1 MERNKYTIMG
11 ALKSKFSFVLLLALI
26 GITNA
31 FAENTL
37 KIDPFTIQ
45 PGSEKQVAVNLDNSD
60 AIVGLQMQ
68 IVFPQGLT
76 CTAVTRNNDRST
88 RTNQGLQFQQN
99 SDSDTLSIVLTPKST
114 FLPFVGNSGAI
125 VYLTIKADKSF
136 NKKGTIII
144 TGAAGS
150 TADAKDLSIADFS
163 TSVSPLVAKLA
174 LSESSLSIKPDST
187 VRTVKVGVNNDIDI
201 YGLQA
206 DITLPKGMAIDSVIS
221 NSTVLYKFDYCDR
234 LPESYDIS
242 SNKLSE
248 GKYRI
253 VISTLDT
260 QPITGKSGALF
271 TFDVK
276 ADKSLTEKSNIII
289 DNVKVSNATGSSFDL
304 NDATTLQ
311 VTNTYLAQYV
321 PVKAK
326 FDALKVAYEAA
337 VTKIAK
343 DYADVVK
350 DSAIVAQGNKIGSLI
365 SAAQTAIE
373 GSYGKDNL
381 ANDSASI
388 LSNIKQA
395 QTAVDK
401 WVTDAAAA
409 EKVFV
414 DTKANKEAN
423 EAANTKLTA
432 AITAVQAK
440 MDAAKTTIATDC
452 KDVVD
457 QFVSVEKT
465 IQTKIDSIKTSVKA
479 LYDAVKLTAEST
491 VDTVAINTAIANM
504 VTDATAAEKAFVD
517 AKAKKE
523 ANEAAN
529 TKLTAAI
536 AAVQAKLD
544 AAKTTITTDCP
555 AVVNH
560 YVPVISDIIQEHIN
574 LKTDSVKAKYD
585 AVELTAESTV
595 DLTSI
600 EIAIA
605 QMVTDAKAEQKS
617 ISTGIYGIISTDPNV
632 QIFSISGQK
641 LTVPVKGAINIIK
654 FSNGQTKKIF
664 VK

>member
-1 MERNKYTIMG
+1 MNKNKYTFMG
-11 ALKSKFSFVLLLALI
+11 SFTSKLSFVLLFTLI
-26 GITNA
+26 GVTDAI
-31 FAENTL
+31 AENIL
-37 KIDPFTIQ
+37 KMEPFSIK
-45 PGSEKQVAVNLDNSD
+45 PGEEKSVAVDLENSD
-60 AIVGLQMQ
+60 AVSALQMD
-68 IVFPQGLT
+68 FTLPNGLSI
-76 CTAVTRNNDRST
+76 TACKRNGDRLVRGMQS
-88 RTNQGLQFQQN
+88 
-99 SDSDTLSIVLTPKST
+99 STLSLIDSVEPYRYRVLITTITSADRA
-114 FLPFVGNSGAI
+114 PFVGNSGSI
-125 VYLTIKADKSF
+125 VYLTIKASSSF
-136 NKKGTIII
+136 NKPGYIKI
-144 TGAAGS
+144 TEALASNFAAASLPIANS
-150 TADAKDLSIADFS
+150 TVK
-163 TSVSPLVAKLA
+163 VSPKVASFSIGEKNI
-174 LSESSLSIKPDST
+174 SIKPDST
-187 VRTVKVGVNNDIDI
+187 LRKISFQLSNDIKI
-201 YGLQA
+201 YGMQGE
-206 DITLPKGMAIDSVIS
+206 ITLPKGMSI
-221 NSTVLYKFDYCDR
+221 TKFDYTDR
-234 LPESYDIS
+234 LPDNATIGSNTLENGKVRFLIS
-242 SNKLSE
+242 D
-248 GKYRI
+248 
-253 VISTLDT
+253 LD
-260 QPITGKSGALF
+260 PEAFNGNLGELF
-271 TFDVK
+271 SFKVK
-276 ADKSLTEKSNIII
+276 ADKNLALLDSVKI
-289 DNVKVSNATGSSFDL
+289 DNVIVSDVDGNAYNVDGSASV
-304 NDATTLQ
+304 NIK
-311 VTNTYLAQYV
+311 NTYLAEYI

-326 FDALKVAYEAA
+326 FDTLMVAYEAA

-350 DSAIVAQGNKIGSLI
+350 DSAIVAQGNKIGSSI
-365 SAAQTAIE
+365 STAQTAIE
-373 GSYGKDNL
+373 DSYAKDNL

-388 LSNIKQA
+388 LLNIKQA
-395 QTAVDK
+395 QADVDK
-401 WVTDAAAA
+401 WIAAAAAA